1 MDFPQ
6 HNMQDEYFYGFLWP
20 KHITESLVTFL
31 LTQKELGNW
40 QWNSNNWHAVMNSR
54 ESLNNTFGT
63 DYSNVEVL
71 GRVKKLRSR
80 YNVFSHMISS
90 SGVVWNREQN
100 YVYTSL
106 AQWDSWR
113 EVYPLTRAYRSVGEP
128 LYNQLRELF
137 APTDDPGDDELIIIV
152 DSDDENIPLDN
163 NKIVHA
169 LPAANVVQPLDDDI
183 LVISSDED
191 EDFIDGVFDSNVDI
205 DYDDL
210 EDYVLPDLSVDNVVS
225 SISNDVIIV
234 ADTPSDDE
242 VESPNVDFPIPSAS
256 LAAIRESLRS
266 IPQFV
271 LRDEDTTSDET
282 E

>member
-6 HNMQDEYFYGFLWP
+6 QNLQDEFFYGFLWP

-40 QWNSNNWHAVMNSR
+40 QWDSNNGHAVMQSS

-71 GRVKKLRSR
+71 GRVKKLRSC
-80 YNVFSHMISS
+80 YNVFSYMISS

-100 YVYTSL
+100 YIYASIV
-106 AQWDSWR
+106 QWDSWR
-113 EVYPLTRAYRSVGEP
+113 EVYPLTRVYRSAGEP

-137 APTDDPGDDELIIIV
+137 APAVDPGDDELIIIV
-152 DSDDENIPLDN
+152 DSDDEAI
-163 NKIVHA
+163 
-169 LPAANVVQPLDDDI
+169 
-183 LVISSDED
+183 SDED
-191 EDFIDGVFDSNVDI
+191 EDFLDGVFNSDVDI
-205 DYDDL
+205 DYDDI
-210 EDYVLPDLSVDNVVS
+210 EDHVLPDLFVDDVVS

-242 VESPNVDFPIPSAS
+242 VESPNVDFPYHQPHLQQS
-256 LAAIRESLRS
+256 
-266 IPQFV
+266 V
-271 LRDEDTTSDET
+271 NHSDLFHCSFSVMQT
-282 E
+282 D